1 MAEPRREGKEAQPG
15 GEPPPAALPEDDAGR
30 GLEPSSRAPRRGA
43 WPLPGPLPLT
53 FNPGCWRAFLPPLL
67 VRWAGRPVGR
77 AGVEA
82 ACAERRGRS
91 TAGPHLAERK
101 GPNGTEGSL
110 SSLGES
116 GHLSFMSPWGRL
128 EDLAGSVS

>member
-1 MAEPRREGKEAQPG
+1 MVVAEGLWSRGWLSPG
-15 GEPPPAALPEDDAGR
+15 GRGR
-30 GLEPSSRAPRRGA
+30 RRSQAESRPQPRFRKMMRVGGSDRVPAPREGA

-91 TAGPHLAERK
+91 TAGPHLAGAQGTKWDRRLPFIPRGER
-101 GPNGTEGSL
+101 P
-110 SSLGES
+110 
-116 GHLSFMSPWGRL
+116 P
-128 EDLAGSVS
+128 

>member
-77 AGVEA
+77 ALGG
-82 ACAERRGRS
+82 GRVCRK
-91 TAGPHLAERK
+91 AGPEHSWATSGGAQGTKWDRRQPFIPRGER
-101 GPNGTEGSL
+101 P
-110 SSLGES
+110 
-116 GHLSFMSPWGRL
+116 P
-128 EDLAGSVS
+128 